1 MTAIAADFDEL
12 IASLKPPLRTQVRL
26 AFMALNA
33 IFAQHGIVGVI
44 SWALAAGDDPARAA
58 AFAVLCVNSATNT
71 ATASRI
77 VKALRVTTD
86 FVNAHNSGDPKLIEK
101 VSKRLDRALAALA
114 AGREP

>member
-1 MTAIAADFDEL
+1 MTAIVADFDYL

-33 IFAQHGIVGVI
+33 IFAQHGIVGVLE
-44 SWALAAGDDPARAA
+44 WALAAGTDPARAA
-58 AFAVLCVNSATNT
+58 AFAILCVNSTTNS

-77 VKALRVTTD
+77 VKALRVTND
-86 FVNAHNSGDPKLIEK
+86 FVNAHNSGDQKQIRD
-101 VSKRLDRALAALA
+101 VRKRLNKALDALA

>member
-1 MTAIAADFDEL
+1 MTVIAADFDHL

-44 SWALAAGDDPARAA
+44 GWALAAGDDPARAA
-58 AFAVLCVNSATNT
+58 AFAVLCTQSDVGA
-71 ATASRI
+71 RI
-77 VKALRVTTD
+77 TKAINVTTD
-86 FVNAHNSGDPKLIEK
+86 FVNAHNSGDRKQIDK
-101 VSKRLDRALAALA
+101 VSRRLDRALARLA